1 LSEEHAVVQFEA
13 AAAKPAIGERVTV
26 VPNHC
31 CVVSNLHD
39 RIYAVRDGRVEH
51 VWRVAA
57 RGTVQ

>member
-1 LSEEHAVVQFEA
+1 VQFEA